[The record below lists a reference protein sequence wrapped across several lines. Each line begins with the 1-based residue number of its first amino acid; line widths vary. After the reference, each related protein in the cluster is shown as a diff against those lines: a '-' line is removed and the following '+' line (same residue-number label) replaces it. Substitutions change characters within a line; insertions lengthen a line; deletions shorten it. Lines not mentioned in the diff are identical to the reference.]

1 MHHNEA
7 DSQMTVCF
15 FIMYQAGVRTREMH
29 HFYSFFSYQL
39 HKPLKIKLKPE
50 KLFMGPSQS
59 TRQTSVIIGY
69 AYIKYINYYGF
80 PDENAPG
87 TT

>member
-1 MHHNEA
+1 MNVA
-7 DSQMTVCF
+7 
-15 FIMYQAGVRTREMH
+15 I
-29 HFYSFFSYQL
+29 SFSFNQ
-39 HKPLKIKLKPE
+39 PLKIKLKPE
-50 KLFMGPSQS
+50 KLFMGSSQS